1 MQSLNAWQEMAGCPE
16 SPLAACRPV
25 ELEEF
30 NPGLIPI

>member
-1 MQSLNAWQEMAGCPE
+1 MQSLNAWQEMAGYPE
-16 SPLAACRPV
+16 SPLQPAGPV